1 MMSLMSSGTRPVWG
15 FDSFEG
21 MPSLSD
27 EDEGDG
33 QAWVGFRCSGPEGL
47 ARAEETLRR
56 FSVDGPWVRLIPG
69 WFEDTLPVHVQEL
82 GPIAVLRLD
91 NDWYRST
98 RYCLDMLYDLVPPRG
113 FIVIDDY
120 HTFVGCRRAVDEF
133 RRERSVDDP
142 LLTVE
147 AGTEAYWRRR

>member
-1 MMSLMSSGTRPVWG
+1 LA
-15 FDSFEG
+15 
-21 MPSLSD
+21 

-33 QAWVGFRCSGPEGL
+33 QPWVGFRCSGRKEL
-47 ARAEETLRR
+47 RKAEETLRR

-69 WFEDTLPVHVQEL
+69 WFEDTLPSRLSEL

-98 RYCLDMLYDLVPPRG
+98 RYCLDTLYDVVASSG
-113 FIVIDDY
+113 FILIDDY
-120 HTFVGCRRAVDEF
+120 HTFVGCRKAVDEF
-133 RRERSVDDP
+133 RQKRGIDAP

-147 AGTEAYWRRR
+147 AGAEAYWRKP